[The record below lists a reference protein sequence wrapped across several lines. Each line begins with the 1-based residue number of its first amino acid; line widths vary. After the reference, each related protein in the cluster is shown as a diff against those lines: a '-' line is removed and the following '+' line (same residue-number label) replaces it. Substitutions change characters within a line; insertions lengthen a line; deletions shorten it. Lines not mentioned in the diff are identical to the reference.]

1 MTEELSV
8 TASGSDAY
16 ERIKRMLAHSGIEA
30 EDIIEMEVTVI
41 HTDGESEG
49 EGFREQ
55 TQEAHV
61 AARLW
66 RLLDDHG
73 GWLEKDEVVELSDFD
88 VDEVETGLDRICRE
102 DLCIRRELP
111 SGEYEY
117 LALQEGEDTDVE
129 YGPDGKSFTREGE
142 TGGTPGKKYK
152 GVLPTGPFVDVD
164 GTAIRP
170 DANVGRVLE
179 KLVKGSEWTKA
190 RDLMKEDDLDDLSE
204 EQLYHSLSDLF
215 NRYELVKRR
224 RWPKDKRVK
233 EYAVKPEGKQAYERG
248 VEIANAINENWREE
262 AGLDD

>member
-16 ERIKRMLAHSGIEA
+16 ERIKQMLAHSGIDA

-49 EGFREQ
+49 GGFREQ
-55 TQEAHV
+55 SREAHV

-66 RLLDDHG
+66 RVLDDHG
-73 GWLEKDEVVELSDFD
+73 GWLEKDEVVERSGFD

-111 SGEYEY
+111 SGKYEY
-117 LALQEGEDTDVE
+117 LALQDRDDTEVE
-129 YGPDGKSFTREGE
+129 YGPDGKSFTREGGSE
-142 TGGTPGKKYK
+142 GTPGEKYK
-152 GVLPTGPFVDVD
+152 GVLPTGPFADVD

-170 DANVGRVLE
+170 DSNVGRVLG

-190 RDLMKEDDLDDLSE
+190 RDLMEDNDLNDLSE
-204 EQLYHSLSDLF
+204 EQIYHSLSDLF

-224 RWPKDKRVK
+224 RWPKDERVK
-233 EYAVKPEGKQAYERG
+233 EYAVKTEGEQAYERG
-248 VEIANAINENWREE
+248 VKIANSIREDWRE
-262 AGLDD
+262 GIGPDD